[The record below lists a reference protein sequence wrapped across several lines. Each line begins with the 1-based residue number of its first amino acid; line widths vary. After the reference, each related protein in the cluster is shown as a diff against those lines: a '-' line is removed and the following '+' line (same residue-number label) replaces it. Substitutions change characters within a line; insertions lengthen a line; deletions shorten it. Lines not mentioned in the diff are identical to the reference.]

1 MIGGLGLTELIVI
14 FGIAMLLFGA
24 ARIPAIAKSMGQA
37 LKEFKKAGRELT
49 DESEELIPKKVAN
62 KTS

>member
-1 MIGGLGLTELIVI
+1 MIGGLGLTELMVI

-49 DESEELIPKKVAN
+49 DESEESTPIKVAN
-62 KTS
+62 KKS